1 MKSLR
6 VLIADDDGLTLML
19 LRKILSSFGH
29 AVVAEAG
36 DGQQAVCLA
45 RETNPD
51 LVILDVRMPVMDGL
65 EAARQVQA
73 QAPVPTI
80 FLSAH
85 TESGLG
91 SEAAAAG
98 ANAYVV
104 KPFTAE
110 QLKPAIELA
119 LVNFEKSHVLEQR
132 LRQMSEAMEARKVVE
147 RAKGIL
153 MRQTGLDEESAYL
166 KLQRT
171 ARNENR
177 KLVEVARAIVTAER
191 VQREGRE
198 TFKTRRHA
206 PPPQ

>member
-19 LRKILSSFGH
+19 LRKILLSFGH
-29 AVVAEAG
+29 VVVAEAG
-36 DGQQAVCLA
+36 DGQQAIHFA
-45 RETNPD
+45 REMNPD
-51 LVILDVRMPVMDGL
+51 LMILDVRMPAMDGF
-65 EAARQVQA
+65 EAARQIRSQ
-73 QAPVPTI
+73 QPVPI
-80 FLSAH
+80 VFLSAH

-91 SEAAAAG
+91 AEAAAAG
-98 ANAYVV
+98 ANAYLV

-110 QLKPAIELA
+110 QLEPAIELA
-119 LVNFEKSHVLEQR
+119 LVNFEKSRQLECR
-132 LRQMSEAMEARKVVE
+132 LQQMSEAMEARKVVE

-153 MRQTGLDEESAYL
+153 MRQAGLDEELAYL

-177 KLVEVARAIVTAER
+177 KLVEVARAIVTGER
-191 VQREGRE
+191 QKREGPE
-198 TFKTRRHA
+198 TRILRRPA